1 MEFTPL
7 EQECFCGICTN
18 LMHEG
23 RELSCKH
30 SFCTLCLRN
39 VPISFG
45 KPTSSISCP
54 ICFRNTPVS
63 VGILSLPRTN
73 HLDDIIHQLKKSHR
87 FHQIHSKN
95 CTNNISSESCDN
107 ESFVLEDG
115 NEICYSSC
123 QNDSIEELPV
133 NKMSNYNLLPD
144 IEPILKN
151 IKLRLVELKTLQVRV
166 RNTRMRKFIFLLFK
180 RRFWIELLQ
189 WKNRNQQLQN
199 NILTVFGIVVYCYYV
214 KNIRV
219 NNGLP
224 VTF

>member
-1 MEFTPL
+1 MELTPL

-54 ICFRNTPVS
+54 ICLQNTPVS

-73 HLDDIIHQLKKSHR
+73 HLDYLIRQLKKSHR

-95 CTNNISSESCDN
+95 CINTMNSESLYS
-107 ESFVLEDG
+107 ESFSLEDG
-115 NEICYSSC
+115 NVIHHSIG
-123 QNDSIEELPV
+123 QKDSFEEVPV
-133 NKMSNYNLLPD
+133 NTKMSNYNLFPD
-144 IEPILKN
+144 IEPILENIKRRIVELKN
-151 IKLRLVELKTLQVRV
+151 IKVRI
-166 RNTRMRKFIFLLFK
+166 RNTRIRKFIFLLFK

-199 NILTVFGIVVYCYYV
+199 NILTVFGIVIYCYYV
-214 KNIRV
+214 KNISL
-219 NNGLP
+219 NGIPL
-224 VTF
+224 TQ